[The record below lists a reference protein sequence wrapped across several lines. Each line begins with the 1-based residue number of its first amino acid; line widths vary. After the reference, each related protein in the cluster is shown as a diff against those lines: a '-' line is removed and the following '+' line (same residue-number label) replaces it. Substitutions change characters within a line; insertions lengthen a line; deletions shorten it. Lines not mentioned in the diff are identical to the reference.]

1 MRVAGL
7 DKNNDFRFGRGLASY
22 LSDDDAIR
30 QNVATRIKSFRRDW
44 VLNSDANI
52 DWIDLLGRKNSRDK
66 ILREIERVTLST
78 VGVLRIISL
87 DASQKDRD
95 MTIILSFETVY
106 GKHVTDIIGIAI

>member
-22 LSDDDAIR
+22 LSADQAIR

-44 VLNSDANI
+44 VLNTDANI

-66 ILREIERVTLST
+66 ILREIERVVLST
-78 VGVLRIISL
+78 TGVLRIITL
-87 DASQKDRD
+87 DASQKDRN
-95 MTIILSFETVY
+95 MTISLTFETVY
-106 GKHVTDIIGIAI
+106 GSSITDNIGVAI